1 MAPTKKTKQ
10 RVELSFFKV
19 FLYIFL
25 IGFILMI
32 FIGYSVSIRPQELGA
47 PTKKIGRAVAQW

>member
-10 RVELSFFKV
+10 RVEISFFKV

-25 IGFILMI
+25 IGFILMV
-32 FIGYSVSIRPQELGA
+32 FIGYSVSIRPQE
-47 PTKKIGRAVAQW
+47 GRGGGEGGTNQED